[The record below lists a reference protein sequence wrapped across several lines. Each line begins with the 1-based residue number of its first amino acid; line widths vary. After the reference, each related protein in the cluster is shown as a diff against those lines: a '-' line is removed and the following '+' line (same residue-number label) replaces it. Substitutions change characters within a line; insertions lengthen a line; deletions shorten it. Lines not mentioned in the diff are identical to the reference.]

1 MEENEVIIEGFR
13 FTNAQLAA
21 QAKREAD
28 GVRYIKENTDMENP
42 EMVLHLYHKL
52 ITEEL
57 FETPIGI
64 GFLKELRDYL
74 SAVPSIREPEL
85 ETISV
90 EKLLK
95 STETRTSIEKAG
107 RERKKQ
113 QDKVNADKKLEQT
126 KKNFRNSL
134 LCNLFLVIVVI
145 GMFIVATTGDHPNIL
160 SYENKIIDK
169 YAEWQQELEEREQA
183 VKVREQELGIMP

>member
-107 RERKKQ
+107 RERKKL